1 MTDGRLDKKIIT
13 CCYAFSVVYL
23 ILSPSQE
30 NSLYN
35 NHLLLQN
42 MDIKQHSK
50 HQGPVSC
57 GLEGSYIH
65 TLNKW
70 DENKEL
76 KTKKKKKKK

>member
-1 MTDGRLDKKIIT
+1 MSCMTDGRLDKKIIT
-13 CCYAFSVVYL
+13 CCYAFTVVYL

-50 HQGPVSC
+50 HQIF
-57 GLEGSYIH
+57 EQIM
-65 TLNKW
+65 
-70 DENKEL
+70 L
-76 KTKKKKKKK
+76 KIPIC